1 MWPVIYQLEPR
12 AELHVYYGMTNIK
25 DEQSINILKEVL
37 SQPGVMDHGR
47 QPLEII
53 TREKHR
59 SSFQLYVTN
68 TPIEIDCISIRES
81 LATGCIPLLSN
92 FGVFKEREGI
102 HFDLNPTDIKS
113 YQNIALKIIQ
123 LMKQPE
129 LLNGYREKIK
139 KSQLLINWKEVANE
153 WIN

>member
-1 MWPVIYQLEPR
+1 ME
-12 AELHVYYGMTNIK
+12 NIK
-25 DEQSINILKEVL
+25 DEQSVNILREVL

-53 TREKHR
+53 AREKHR

-92 FGVFKEREGI
+92 FGVFEDREGI

-113 YQNIALKIIQ
+113 YQNIALKITQ

-139 KSQLLINWKEVANE
+139 KSPLLINWEQIAKE
-153 WIN
+153 WIKLIN

>member
-1 MWPVIYQLEPR
+1 M
-12 AELHVYYGMTNIK
+12 
-25 DEQSINILKEVL
+25 
-37 SQPGVMDHGR
+37 
-47 QPLEII
+47 
-53 TREKHR
+53 
-59 SSFQLYVTN
+59 
-68 TPIEIDCISIRES
+68 
-81 LATGCIPLLSN
+81 ATGCIPLLSN